1 MRSEV
6 KQAIKWT
13 TGASKYPAMIQTRL
27 SLLRNKFFFLLGIV
41 IFLSIFF
48 LALNTF
54 QSNETEL
61 LQKIEKL
68 ELQNEAYNKQ
78 LEGSEHLTHSLI
90 DHLAELMKFA

>member
-1 MRSEV
+1 
-6 KQAIKWT
+6 
-13 TGASKYPAMIQTRL
+13 MIQTRL

-78 LEGSEHLTHSLI
+78 LEGSVHLAHSLI
-90 DHLAELMKFA
+90 DQLAALMKFA